1 MVSFYS
7 FYTTW
12 ASMLFISSVV
22 ALGFIVDKYHIAGND
37 YCDVTQYKLK
47 YDLYGLTVFLLS
59 STIFTSFI
67 QIIGYFGTRNE
78 NSSTRRKLINI
89 LSAFIF
95 IVQILGICAMIY
107 KFDKNHDCF
116 NFYKDTTDG
125 KVMLISFISL
135 SIAYVLQ
142 IVFLVIGFISMCCCE
157 NNNHYNSYNSF
168 A

>member
-12 ASMLFISSVV
+12 ASMLLISSVV
-22 ALGFIVDKYHIAGND
+22 ALGFIIDKYHTFGND
-37 YCDVTQYKLK
+37 DCDVAQYKLK
-47 YDLYGLTVFLLS
+47 YNLYGLIVFLLA
-59 STIFTSFI
+59 STIFTSLI
-67 QIIGYFGTRNE
+67 QICGYFGTRNE
-78 NSSTRRKLINI
+78 YSSTRKLINVLI
-89 LSAFIF
+89 GFIF
-95 IVQILGICAMIY
+95 IVQILGICAMLY
-107 KFDKNHDCF
+107 KFNKNHDCF

-142 IVFLVIGFISMCCCE
+142 IVFLLIGLISMCCCE
-157 NNNHYNSYNSF
+157 NNNNYSSYNSF